1 MRRFKIVQ
9 ILVAIF
15 VVWLYL
21 YLAHGFN
28 LYYFFFSP
36 ECETISDLR
45 GESSHIEPPTESELV
60 LKTLDQMCASV
71 FDLD

>member
-1 MRRFKIVQ
+1 MLFKIGK

-15 VVWLYL
+15 VIWLFL
-21 YLAHGFN
+21 LVAHGFN
-28 LYYFFFSP
+28 LFYFFFPP
-36 ECETISDLR
+36 ECETLSDLR
-45 GESSHIEPPTESELV
+45 GESSHIERPTESELV